1 MENQL
6 TDRTFWTNYWESKP
20 DLAISIDKN
29 YLFHQ
34 YLEEVVLKDKSKTA
48 IELGGFP
55 GYYSI
60 FLKKYLHV
68 ETTLFDYFIHRGILK
83 EVLEKNNLSE
93 QDITLIEADLF
104 QYKATE
110 KYDLVLSCGLI
121 EHFKDTKD
129 ILARHLEFLNPH
141 GTLFITLPNFRGVNG
156 WVQKTFDRDNYEK
169 HHIECM
175 DPKLLRKFME
185 ELGLEVIK
193 ASYIGKYSVWLENKD
208 QKSFLTKAFIK
219 SIWYIGKVFTKLCPF
234 ESKALSPYI
243 LLEAKKKH

>member
-34 YLEEVVLKDKSKTA
+34 YLEEVVLKDNSKTA

-83 EVLEKNNLSE
+83 EVLEKNNLNE
-93 QDITLIEADLF
+93 HDITLIEADLF

-110 KYDLVLSCGLI
+110 TENYRKY
-121 EHFKDTKD
+121 F
-129 ILARHLEFLNPH
+129 
-141 GTLFITLPNFRGVNG
+141 PNGH
-156 WVQKTFDRDNYEK
+156 Q
-169 HHIECM
+169 
-175 DPKLLRKFME
+175 
-185 ELGLEVIK
+185 
-193 ASYIGKYSVWLENKD
+193 
-208 QKSFLTKAFIK
+208 
-219 SIWYIGKVFTKLCPF
+219 
-234 ESKALSPYI
+234 
-243 LLEAKKKH
+243 